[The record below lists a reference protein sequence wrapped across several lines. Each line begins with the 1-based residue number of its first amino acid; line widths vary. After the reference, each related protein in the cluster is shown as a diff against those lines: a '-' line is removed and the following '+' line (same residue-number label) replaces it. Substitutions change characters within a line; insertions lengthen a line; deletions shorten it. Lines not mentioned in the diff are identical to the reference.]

1 MWYVYPT
8 FDQCWM
14 TQYTDLASKQC
25 WMDMRQSHSVVLNL
39 VSDWLIRERKVYCCF
54 YFMSAFISVIVSISV
69 IKLWFFLWWLHWTGS
84 FWRLARLSPI
94 LYDQLP
100 QNSHWLEKWTTQK
113 RSGER
118 HRLINFLPRTKL
130 AHSGYW
136 TNDYNLKKQGSNFD
150 SSRLLVFCNENAD
163 NYDCQLD

>member
-94 LYDQLP
+94 LLQPTSTKLP
-100 QNSHWLEKWTTQK
+100 LAWEMDHPKTKWWKAQAHKFPSEK
-113 RSGER
+113 
-118 HRLINFLPRTKL
+118 KL